1 MINYD
6 DVTKSSMNRHNLNW
20 QQIPDYAYRLLIIRG
35 YKSWKPDTL
44 LNLIKYQDD
53 DDYRIVDEIHLYVK
67 DPYEAKKQYLV
78 KKRQKMVLKIWKIQR
93 FLLNIQIICRMF
105 I

>member
-35 YKSWKPDTL
+35 YKS
-44 LNLIKYQDD
+44 
-53 DDYRIVDEIHLYVK
+53 
-67 DPYEAKKQYLV
+67 
-78 KKRQKMVLKIWKIQR
+78 
-93 FLLNIQIICRMF
+93 
-105 I
+105 